1 MKGSEIRDM
10 FLEYF
15 REKGHTIV
23 PSSSLVPGDDP
34 TLLFTN
40 AGMVQFKSTF
50 LGTEKRAYTR
60 ATTSQK
66 CVRAGGKHNDLEN
79 VGRTARHH
87 TFFEMLGNFSFG
99 DYFKKGAI
107 EFAWELLVDRMK
119 LDPAKLWV
127 SVHHTDDEAFDIWNK
142 HIGLEP
148 DRILRLGDK
157 DNFWAMGDTGPC
169 GPCSE
174 ILYDQGPEVGC
185 GRPDC
190 KVGECD
196 CDRYL
201 EIWNLVFMQ
210 FNRSEDGTLTP
221 LPAPNIDTGMGLERI
236 TAVIQGVKS
245 NYDTDLFTPLIG
257 FIAKLSGKR
266 YGADEETD
274 VSVRV
279 VADHARASAFLV
291 GDGILPSNEG
301 RGYVLRRIIRRAARH
316 GKLLGLDG
324 AFLHKVA
331 MQVVKDMGDIYPD
344 LISRKEFIDKV
355 IANEEERFLKTL
367 DRGLSLLD
375 EILSDLKRQG
385 GKLIAGQDV
394 FMLYDT
400 FGFPVDLTED
410 IARKEGIG
418 IDNEGFNAQMELQ
431 REKARG
437 SSSFGASMA
446 SSDALSSAMDKG
458 SVRFLGYDTLEA
470 DARIIEIQVQEEASG
485 VMRPADAVGEGT
497 EAIVITDSTPFYG
510 ESGGQVGD
518 TGMMIS
524 PEAQAEVL
532 DTTKT
537 ENDVILHR
545 IRVKSGTLSKGQ
557 TVKLTVDASRRRS
570 IMRHH
575 SATHLLQRALRDVLG
590 DHVHQSGSLVSEDRL
605 RFDFTH
611 FASLSD
617 EELRRVE
624 DIVNQLVLENMPI
637 KTEILSKEDAMGK
650 GAMALFTEKYGD
662 EVRMVTM
669 GDNVSVELCGGTH
682 CSSTGQIGLVKVV
695 SESSV
700 SAGLR
705 RIEAIAGIR
714 SLEHLRALTGLV
726 TGVSERLRCSISE
739 ISDRIGSLQAKIR
752 EQEGAIR
759 DLNIRIA
766 TGGGAKEG
774 EKEYSAGPFTV
785 VIKKIE
791 NADIAQMREVGDRL
805 KERIKSGV
813 VFLYAPGDDKAT
825 YMAMTTAD
833 AVKQYDAGKIMK
845 KAMDEVGG
853 RGGGKALFAQ
863 GGADV
868 GTIDTV
874 IRIFMESAGV
884 EDKK

>member
-1 MKGSEIRDM
+1 MKKGSEIRSM

-15 REKGHTIV
+15 QEKGHARV
-23 PSSSLVPGDDP
+23 ASSSLVPGDDP

-50 LGTEKRAYTR
+50 LGTEKRPYTR

-99 DYFKKGAI
+99 DYFKQGAI
-107 EFAWELLVDRMK
+107 EYAWDLLVKRMGI
-119 LDPAKLWV
+119 DPSRLYV
-127 SVHHTDDEAFDIWNK
+127 SVHHSDDEAYDIWNK
-142 HIGLEP
+142 QIGVSKE
-148 DRILRLGDK
+148 RILRLGDK

-174 ILYDQGPEVGC
+174 IILDQGPSVGC

-190 KVGECD
+190 KAGECD

-210 FNRSEDGTLTP
+210 FNRDSAGTLTP

-236 TAVIQGVKS
+236 TAVLQGVTS
-245 NYDTDLFTPLIG
+245 NYDTDLFQPLI
-257 FIAKLSGKR
+257 R
-266 YGADEETD
+266 YIGDLAGRKYGSNDDMD
-274 VSVRV
+274 VSIRV
-279 VADHARASAFLV
+279 IADHARAGAFLV
-291 GDGILPSNEG
+291 GDGVLPSNEG

-316 GKLLGLDG
+316 GKLLGMDS

-331 MQVVKDMGDIYPD
+331 MQVIREMGDVYPD
-344 LISRKEFIDKV
+344 LVARKDFIDKV
-355 IANEEERFLKTL
+355 IANEEDRFLKTL

-375 EILSDLKRQG
+375 EILAGLKAQG
-385 GKLIAGQDV
+385 RTLMAGQDV
-394 FMLYDT
+394 FVLYDT

-410 IARKEGIG
+410 IAHKAGFG
-418 IDNEGFNAQMELQ
+418 IDSEGFEAQMELQ

-437 SSSFGASMA
+437 ASAFGASA
-446 SSDALSSAMDKG
+446 AEQGSWGSSAAN
-458 SVRFLGYDTLEA
+458 VRFVGYDTMETDALILEMQVRDA
-470 DARIIEIQVQEEASG
+470 DGRLAAVEEAF
-485 VMRPADAVGEGT
+485 EGQ
-497 EAIVITDSTPFYG
+497 EVLVVTDVTSFYG

-518 TGMMIS
+518 TGTFFS
-524 PEAQAEVL
+524 SQGKAEVL

-537 ENDVILHR
+537 ESDMIVHR
-545 IRVKSGTLSKGQ
+545 ARVLSGSLARGE
-557 TVKLTVDASRRRS
+557 TVKLVVDAGRRKS

-590 DHVHQSGSLVSEDRL
+590 DHVHQSGSLVNEARL

-611 FASLSD
+611 FAAVSA
-617 EELRRVE
+617 EELERIE
-624 DIVNQLVLENMPI
+624 AIVNQFVLENLPI
-637 KTEILSKEDAMGK
+637 KTEILSKEEAMGR
-650 GAMALFTEKYGD
+650 GAMALFTEKYAD
-662 EVRMVTM
+662 DVRVVSM
-669 GDNVSVELCGGTH
+669 GNVSMELCGGTH

-714 SLEHLRALTGLV
+714 SLEHLRTLTGLV
-726 TGVSERLRCSISE
+726 SGMSDKLKCTPAEIGERVA
-739 ISDRIGSLQAKIR
+739 GMQARIR
-752 EQEGAIR
+752 EQENTIR

-766 TGGGAKEG
+766 TG
-774 EKEYSAGPFTV
+774 AGTAVDGDKDKYDSPLGSV
-785 VIKKIE
+785 VIKPVDTG
-791 NADIAQMREVGDRL
+791 DIAQMREVGDRL
-805 KERIKSGV
+805 KEQIKTGV
-813 VFLYAPGDDKAT
+813 VFLYSSGADKAT
-825 YMAMTTAD
+825 FMTMATQD
-833 AVKQYDAGKIMK
+833 IGIKFDAGKFMK
-845 KAMDEVGG
+845 KAMDSVGG
-853 RGGGKALFAQ
+853 RGGGKGLFAQ

-868 GTIDTV
+868 SSVQKVID
-874 IRIFMESAGV
+874 IFIESTGA
-884 EDKK
+884 EKK

>member
-1 MKGSEIRDM
+1 MKGSEIRTM
-10 FLEYF
+10 FLDYF
-15 REKGHTIV
+15 REKGHTVV

-40 AGMVQFKSTF
+40 AGMVQFKATF
-50 LGTEKRAYTR
+50 LGSEKRPYTR

-107 EFAWELLVDRMK
+107 EYAWELLVNRMH
-119 LDPAKLWV
+119 LDPEKLWV
-127 SVHHTDDEAFDIWNK
+127 SVHHTDDEAFEIWSK
-142 HIGLEP
+142 HIGVKPE
-148 DRILRLGDK
+148 RILRLGDK

-185 GRPDC
+185 GKPDC

-236 TAVIQGVKS
+236 TAVMQGVKS
-245 NYDTDLFTPLIG
+245 NYDTDLFTPLID
-257 FIAKLSGKR
+257 FIAKLAGKR
-266 YGADEETD
+266 YGASEETD

-316 GKLLGLDG
+316 GKLLGLDS

-331 MQVVKDMGDIYPD
+331 MQVVKEMGDIYPD

-355 IANEEERFLKTL
+355 IVNEEERFLKTL

-375 EILSDLKRQG
+375 EILTDLKRKG
-385 GKLIAGQDV
+385 EKRIAGEDV

-410 IARKEGIG
+410 IASKEGIG
-418 IDNEGFNAQMELQ
+418 IDNEGFNTQMDLQ

-437 SSSFGASMA
+437 SSSFGV
-446 SSDALSSAMDKG
+446 AMGDSGAFNSTMEKG
-458 SVRFLGYDTLEA
+458 SVKFLGYDTLEA
-470 DARIIEIQVQEEASG
+470 EARIIEIRLKDATGALHPAEAGEEGS
-485 VMRPADAVGEGT
+485 DAV
-497 EAIVITDSTPFYG
+497 VVTDSTPFYG
-510 ESGGQVGD
+510 ESGGQIGDVG
-518 TGMMIS
+518 TITS
-524 PEAQAEVL
+524 PDVQSEVL
-532 DTTKT
+532 NTTKA
-537 ENDVILHR
+537 ENDVILHHV
-545 IRVKSGTLSKGQ
+545 RVNTGTLAKGGM
-557 TVKLTVDASRRRS
+557 VKLSVDAHRRRS

-590 DHVHQSGSLVSEDRL
+590 DHVHQSGSLVTDDRL

-617 EELRRVE
+617 DEIQRVE
-624 DIVNQLVLENMPI
+624 DIVNQLVLENLPI
-637 KTEILSKEDAMGK
+637 TTEILSRDEAMEK
-650 GAMALFTEKYGD
+650 GAMALFTEKYGE
-662 EVRMVTM
+662 EVRVVTM
-669 GDNVSVELCGGTH
+669 GDGVSVELCGGTH
-682 CSSTGQIGLVKVV
+682 CTSTGQIGLVKIV

-705 RIEAIAGIR
+705 RIEAIAGTC
-714 SLEHLRALTGLV
+714 SLEYLRDLSYT
-726 TGVSERLRCSISE
+726 VSAVADRLRCSSVE
-739 ISDRIGSLQAKIR
+739 ILDRLAGLQARIK
-752 EQEGAIR
+752 EQEAAIK
-759 DLNIRIA
+759 DLNIKIA
-766 TGGGAKEG
+766 TGQGSSPD
-774 EKEYSAGPFTV
+774 EKWFETSLGKV
-785 VIKKIE
+785 VIKPVGVS
-791 NADIAQMREVGDRL
+791 DIAQMREVGDRM
-805 KERIKSGV
+805 KEQIKSGV
-813 VFLYAPGDDKAT
+813 VFLFASGEDKAT
-825 YMAMTTAD
+825 FMTMATAD
-833 AVKQYDAGKIMK
+833 VASKIDAGKIMK

-868 GTIDTV
+868 SAIDRV
-874 IRIFMESAGV
+874 IGIFKESMGV
-884 EDKK
+884 NE